1 MLEKITRLDDGTI
14 LGFWQI
20 TETKEALLDE
30 LIDSEELLPQ
40 LNKFKN
46 NKREMEFLSVRLL
59 LQNIFSDRVV
69 VAYNEAGKPFLPN
82 MKYNLSITHTGDY
95 VGVILHPAC
104 SVGIDVERFRD
115 KILRVKDR
123 FLTDFEQAFV
133 ETKMQLQQM
142 TIMWCV
148 KEALYKMLGDSSI
161 DLKNEVQI
169 QPFVPYIEGVA
180 EAEYND
186 KIYEVKYQLDH
197 TKCIAWCVD

>member
-1 MLEKITRLDDGTI
+1 MLEKVIRLDDGTI

-20 TETKEALLDE
+20 TETREELLSE
-30 LIDSEELLPQ
+30 LIDSEELLPE
-40 LNKFKN
+40 LERFKSH
-46 NKREMEFLSVRLL
+46 KRELEFLSVRLL

-69 VAYNEAGKPFLPN
+69 VAYNDEGNPYLPD
-82 MKYNLSITHTGDY
+82 MDYNISITHTGDY
-95 VGVILHPAC
+95 VGVVLHPTC
-104 SVGIDVERFRD
+104 SVGIDIERFRQ

-133 ETKMQLQQM
+133 ESKMQLQQM

-186 KIYEVKYQLDH
+186 KTYEVKYQLDH
-197 TKCIAWCVD
+197 TKCVAWCVD

>member
-1 MLEKITRLDDGTI
+1 MLEKVTRLDDGTI

-20 TETKEALLDE
+20 TETKEELLSE
-30 LIDSEELLPQ
+30 LIGSEELLPQ
-40 LNKFKN
+40 LQDFKSH
-46 NKREMEFLSVRLL
+46 KREMEFLSVRLL
-59 LQNIFSDRVV
+59 LQKIFSERVAV
-69 VAYNEAGKPFLPN
+69 EYDMEGKPFLSG
-82 MKYNLSITHTGDY
+82 KEYNISITHTGDY
-95 VGVILHPAC
+95 VGVILH
-104 SVGIDVERFRD
+104 SSRYVGIDIERFRD

-148 KEALYKMLGDSSI
+148 KEALYKMLGDSKI

-169 QPFVPYIEGVA
+169 QPFVPYIEGIL
-180 EAEYND
+180 EAEYKD

-197 TKCIAWCVD
+197 IKCVAWCVD